1 VERRQA
7 IFELLCKR
15 RHEKIENL
23 MFAFSVSRRTI
34 IRDIE
39 VLTLT
44 YPIET
49 IRGRYGGGVKV
60 ADWYHPNRLSLCS
73 EQMQLL
79 KKLAPAL
86 EGDDLSI
93 MNSILSQFSPR

>member
-1 VERRQA
+1 
-7 IFELLCKR
+7 
-15 RHEKIENL
+15 

-49 IRGRYGGGVKV
+49 VRGRYGGGVKI
-60 ADWYHPNRLSLCS
+60 ADWYHPSRQSLCL
-73 EQMQLL
+73 EQIQLL
-79 KKLAPAL
+79 KRLAPAL
-86 EGDDLSI
+86 KGNDLLI
-93 MNSILSQFSPR
+93 MNSIISQFSPR